1 MATIRFTSH
10 LVRHRPAPMIT
21 AAGATVAEV
30 LQTGLADDPLL
41 RGYVQDEQGRLRKHV
56 NIYLD
61 GALIRDRLRLSREQ
75 ATPLPCW
82 EFEAGGIAFE
92 LWVLPASAL
101 RQPPLEPLEDRPLRR
116 ATANALRQLIAA
128 GD

>member
-61 GALIRDRLRLSREQ
+61 GALIRDRLRLSD
-75 ATPLPCW
+75 AV
-82 EFEAGGIAFE
+82 G
-92 LWVLPASAL
+92 PASELYVLQAL
-101 RQPPLEPLEDRPLRR
+101 S
-116 ATANALRQLIAA
+116 
-128 GD
+128 GG